1 MGASEDK
8 QNNSTA
14 FQSGPL
20 EDLTIQDGLIIS
32 AVYAVQSETEKCN
45 QLKEL
50 AQKHPLFVEQPENTS
65 ARVNKFTNLMQGG
78 KSLEAIEAVTRS
90 LKPAHRKQAF
100 EFAMEAA
107 LVDTV
112 FTEKK
117 KKIFQTLATKLA
129 LDTEFV
135 DQKLAAIQDKPVR

>member
-78 KSLEAIEAVTRS
+78 KSIEAIEAVTRS

-117 KKIFQTLATKLA
+117 EKIFQTLATKLA